1 MATSLYMIDF
11 NGNKDTDFY
20 VKNGKRFKKATDI
33 GVKAIVDEGT
43 IVLKYKVDGKVYD
56 TLFVKAYNGKRMVNA
71 SDLDYV
77 SDFYLYT
84 KLLCKTTGETVDVRF
99 EKGDEGR
106 FYFDR
111 YIAEGNI
118 MCSKYHLEDG
128 EYDGVVDDSRII
140 IDVGFV
146 MEEDGYKYKSDA
158 EFFNEFDEDGTP
170 VLSDADKVCPSDEQR
185 AIGLGAIRTMLDT
198 LKHNGLSLVIDNDN
212 RTLCVAKRQDYAYA
226 QDDDAG
232 AIPSYIAF
240 PSLVPEPEQAY
251 FVYGCTTLK
260 LKDN

>member
-43 IVLKYKVDGKVYD
+43 VVLKYKVDGKVYD
-56 TLFVKAYNGKRMVNA
+56 TLFVKADNGKRMVNA
-71 SDLDYV
+71 SELDYV
-77 SDFYLYT
+77 GDFYLYT

-118 MCSKYHLEDG
+118 MCSEYHLEDG
-128 EYDGVVDDSRII
+128 EYDAVVDDSRII

-185 AIGLGAIRTMLDT
+185 VIGLAAIRTMLDT
-198 LKHNGLSLVIDNDN
+198 LKQNGLSLVIDYENERLCIAKSNDY
-212 RTLCVAKRQDYAYA
+212 VYV
-226 QDDDAG
+226 DDETDG
-232 AIPSYIAF
+232 AIPSYVAF
-240 PSLVPEPEQAY
+240 PSIEPEKTY
-251 FVYGCTTLK
+251 FLNGCTTLK
-260 LKDN
+260 LKENN